1 MAGGLLNLVAYG
13 AQNVLLNG
21 SPQKTFW
28 TSTFKRYTNF
38 GLQNYTLDFEGLR
51 HLQLNSDTVYNFK
64 VKRYAELLTGT
75 NFIIQ
80 LPDIYSP
87 ILPPACDDSGQWA
100 PYEFKWIKN
109 IGAMM
114 IRSVRVT
121 IGGNLIQTITGT
133 QITALANRD
142 LTQTQKQKWDQM
154 VGNLPEVYD
163 PANAYG
169 RSRAYPNAVYTPN
182 GAPEPSIRGR
192 QLRVPLPL
200 WWGMTSQ
207 QAFPLTCLQYNE
219 LYIEVTLRPIRE
231 LFQIRDV
238 TDQENGYP
246 VVAPNFN
253 LAEHQM
259 YRFLQPPPNSTLTYA
274 PSSAVSWNE
283 STNLS
288 CTYGFL
294 TDEETKI
301 FAKET
306 QHYLVKELYETWFYN
321 VSGTEKAWLQNS
333 TSLVT
338 SWTFMFQRS
347 DVALRNEWSNY
358 TNWPYDYLPY
368 DVQPLPLVMEG
379 SPCPNSFSFGGVSIE
394 AGTLG
399 YGLNPNGTESGLFGT
414 GAAQA
419 QNRRDILTTMS
430 ISFDGSLRE
439 ETRPAELFLYD
450 NQYLA
455 SPGSGSASLPGL
467 YCYNF
472 CLKTSPFDLQ
482 PSGAVN
488 LSKYSKVELEYTTM
502 TPVVDPNAGFLVV
515 CDAETGAQ
523 IGVTKKG
530 FQIYDYTYNLV
541 VIEERFNVLTFMSGN
556 AGLMN
561 AR

>member
-1 MAGGLLNLVAYG
+1 MAGGLLNLIAYG

-21 SPQKTFW
+21 NPQKTFW
-28 TSTFKRYTNF
+28 SSTFKRYTNF
-38 GLQNYTLDFEGLR
+38 GLQNFILDFEGLR
-51 HLQLNSDTVYNFK
+51 QLQLSTDTVYNFK

-75 NFIIQ
+75 NFVIN

-87 ILPPACDDSGQWA
+87 ILPPTCDSNGQWA

-109 IGAMM
+109 VGAMM

-121 IGGNLIQTITGT
+121 IGGNLIQTLTGT

-142 LTQTQKQKWDQM
+142 LTFTQKQKWDQM
-154 VGNLPEVYD
+154 VGNVPEMYD
-163 PANAYG
+163 PANAFG
-169 RSRAYPNAVYTPN
+169 RTRAYPNAVYIPGGT
-182 GAPEPSIRGR
+182 PEPSIRGR
-192 QLRVPLPL
+192 QVRVPLPL

-238 TDQENGYP
+238 TDQPSGFP

-253 LAEHQM
+253 LPEHQF
-259 YRFLQPPPNSTLTYA
+259 YRFLQPPPNATLTYA
-274 PSSAVSWNE
+274 PSSATSWNE
-283 STNLS
+283 SVNLS

-294 TDEETKI
+294 TDEETKL
-301 FAKET
+301 FAKDT
-306 QHYLVKELYETWFYN
+306 QHYLIKELYETWFYN
-321 VSGTEKAWLQNS
+321 VGVTDKAWLQNS

-347 DVALRNEWSNY
+347 DVALRNEWSNF

-368 DVQPLPLVMEG
+368 DVQPLPLTMSD
-379 SPCPNSFSFGGVSIE
+379 SPCPNAFTIGGVSIE

-414 GAAQA
+414 GVAQA
-419 QNRRDILTTMS
+419 QNRREILTNMS
-430 ISFDGSLRE
+430 IMFDGSLRE
-439 ETRPAELFLYD
+439 ETRPGELFLYD
-450 NQYLA
+450 NQFLA
-455 SPGSGSASLPGL
+455 SQGGGSAALPGL

-488 LSKYSKVELEYTTM
+488 LSKYSKIELEYTTM
-502 TPVVDPNAGFLVV
+502 TPVVDPNASFLVV

-523 IGVTKKG
+523 IGVTKQA
-530 FQIYDYTYNLV
+530 FQLYDYAYNLV

>member
-1 MAGGLLNLVAYG
+1 MAGGVLNLVAYG
-13 AQNVLLNG
+13 SQNVLLNG
-21 SPQKTFW
+21 NPQKTFW
-28 TSTFKRYTNF
+28 TSAYKRYTNF
-38 GLQNYTLDFEGLR
+38 GLQNFNLGFEGLR
-51 HLQLNSDTVYNFK
+51 QLQLSTDTVYNFK

-75 NFIIQ
+75 HFVIQ

-87 ILPPACDDSGQWA
+87 ILPPSCDGTGEWA

-121 IGGNLIQTITGT
+121 IGGNLIQLLTGT
-133 QITALANRD
+133 QMVALANRD
-142 LTQTQKQKWDQM
+142 LTTSQKQKWDQM

-163 PANAYG
+163 PGNAFG
-169 RSRAYPNAVYTPN
+169 RRRAYPNAVYIQG
-182 GAPEPSIRGR
+182 GAAEPSIRGR

-238 TDQENGYP
+238 TDAANEYP

-253 LAEHQM
+253 LPLHQF
-259 YRFLQPPPNSTLTYA
+259 YRFLQPPPNSELKYDST
-274 PSSAVSWNE
+274 SATTWNE
-283 STNLS
+283 GTTLS
-288 CTYGFL
+288 CTYAFL
-294 TDEETKI
+294 TVDEAKM
-301 FAKET
+301 FAKDT
-306 QHYLVKELYETWFYN
+306 QHYLVKELYETRFHN
-321 VSGTEKAWLQNS
+321 VGVADKSWLQNS

-338 SWTFMFQRS
+338 SWTFMLQRS
-347 DVALRNEWSNY
+347 DVGLRNEWSNF

-368 DVQPLPLVMEG
+368 DVQPLPITMTG
-379 SPCPNSFSFGGVSIE
+379 SPCPNAYNFGGVVVS

-414 GAAQA
+414 GAAQG
-419 QNRRDILTTMS
+419 QNRRDILLTVGIM
-430 ISFDGSLRE
+430 FDGAYRE
-439 ETRPAELFLYD
+439 ETRPAELYLYD

-455 SPGSGSASLPGL
+455 SQGNGSVGLPGM

-472 CLKTSPFDLQ
+472 CLRTSPFDLQ

-488 LSKYSKVELEYTTM
+488 LSKYSKIELEYTTM
-502 TPVVDPNAGFLVV
+502 TPILDPNSQYLVV
-515 CDAETGAQ
+515 CDAETGAN
-523 IGVTKKG
+523 IGVTKQT
-530 FQIYDYTYNLV
+530 FQLYDYAYDLI